1 VGAFLSL
8 PPKPPKINNII
19 LVIMD
24 LMKKWGIILKA
35 LVIVLVLLGVRTMIN
50 ILGYDTVPITPI
62 VGAFITGAIFTI
74 AVIFTGT
81 FTDFKE
87 SEKIAGDMAS
97 ALKALYNDSIVIP
110 LEDQTPL
117 VTMRSHIRALLN
129 TINASFMENNFNPR
143 AINHAMDIVTDDIR
157 VLGKL
162 NVAPPTLA
170 KLRIELGAL
179 DKLVNRVDVITRTD
193 FIPAAYAIAEI
204 ATAAVILVMLFV
216 KNDPYLE
223 GSVIFVFLSLMLIAL
238 VFLIKDMD
246 NPFEFH
252 QGTSADVDIDTL
264 LNLGTYFEE
273 REAKLGKS

>member
-1 VGAFLSL
+1 
-8 PPKPPKINNII
+8 
-19 LVIMD
+19 MD

-35 LVIVLVLLGVRTMIN
+35 LVIVLILLGVRTMIN
-50 ILGYDTVPITPI
+50 VLGYDTVPITPI

-110 LEDQTPL
+110 LEDETPL
-117 VTMRSHIRALLN
+117 LMMRSHIRALLN

-143 AINHAMDIVTDDIR
+143 AINHAMDMVTDDIR

-170 KLRIELGAL
+170 KLRFELGAL

-204 ATAAVILVMLFV
+204 ATAAVILVMLFI
-216 KNDPYLE
+216 KNEPYLE

-246 NPFEFH
+246 NPFEFQ

-273 REAKLGKS
+273 REAKLGKR

>member
-1 VGAFLSL
+1 
-8 PPKPPKINNII
+8 
-19 LVIMD
+19 MD

-35 LVIVLVLLGVRTMIN
+35 LVIVLVLLGVRLLIIMA
-50 ILGYDTVPITPI
+50 GYDTVPINPV

-87 SEKIAGDMAS
+87 SEKIAGEMAS
-97 ALKALYNDSIVIP
+97 ALKAMYNDAIVIP
-110 LEDQTPL
+110 LADETPL
-117 VTMRSHIRALLN
+117 VIMRSHIRALLN
-129 TINASFMENNFNPR
+129 TINASFMENKFNSR

-170 KLRIELGAL
+170 KLRVELGAL
-179 DKLVNRVDVITRTD
+179 DKLVNRVDVITRTE
-193 FIPAAYAIAEI
+193 FIPAAYAVAEI
-204 ATAAVILVMLFV
+204 ATAAVILVMLFI

-238 VFLIKDMD
+238 VLLIKDMD

-252 QGTSADVDIDTL
+252 QGTSADVDVETL
-264 LNLGTYFEE
+264 LKLGTYFEE
-273 REAKLGKS
+273 REANLLKD